1 MVFELSFL
9 FFVMHHISK
18 SAIVPF
24 SPQQMYELVNNIND
38 YPQFLNW
45 CEGASILNQSDDQ
58 ITASVQI
65 NKGGLKQTFSTLNK
79 LKPFRLIEMQ
89 LLEGPFEQFLGE
101 WRFEP
106 LGDNAAKVFLDLKF
120 KFKSKLLDLTLS
132 PIFTKIANSQLDAF
146 VARAKKIY
154 D

>member
-1 MVFELSFL
+1 
-9 FFVMHHISK
+9 
-18 SAIVPF
+18 
-24 SPQQMYELVNNIND
+24 MYELVNNIND

-120 KFKSKLLDLTLS
+120 KFKSKLLDINPFS
-132 PIFTKIANSQLDAF
+132 HFYKNCKFTARCLCGKSKKNIWLKLLEIPRNNKI
-146 VARAKKIY
+146 
-154 D
+154 

>member
-1 MVFELSFL
+1 M
-9 FFVMHHISK
+9 
-18 SAIVPF
+18 PF
-24 SPQQMYELVNNIND
+24 SPQQMFELVNNIND

-45 CEGASILNQSDDQ
+45 CEDVSILNQSDDQ
-58 ITASVQI
+58 ITASVKI
-65 NKGGLKQTFSTLNK
+65 NKGGLKQTFSTENT

-89 LLEGPFEQFLGE
+89 LLDGPFEQLSGE

-106 LGDNAAKVFLDLKF
+106 LGENAAKVFLNLEF
-120 KFKSKLLDLTLS
+120 KFESKLLDMSLS

-154 D
+154 G

>member
-1 MVFELSFL
+1 
-9 FFVMHHISK
+9 
-18 SAIVPF
+18 
-24 SPQQMYELVNNIND
+24 MYELVNNIND

-45 CEGASILNQSDDQ
+45 CEGASILNQSDHQ

-65 NKGGLKQTFSTLNK
+65 NKGGLKQTFSTINT

-89 LLEGPFEQFLGE
+89 LLEGPFEQLSGE

-106 LGDNAAKVFLDLKF
+106 LGDNAAKVFLNLQF
-120 KFKSKLLDLTLS
+120 KFKSQLLDISLS
-132 PIFTKIANSQLDAF
+132 NIFTKISNSQLDAF

-154 D
+154 S

>member
-1 MVFELSFL
+1 
-9 FFVMHHISK
+9 
-18 SAIVPF
+18 
-24 SPQQMYELVNNIND
+24 MYELVNNIND

-65 NKGGLKQTFSTLNK
+65 NKGGLKQNFSTLNT

-89 LLEGPFEQFLGE
+89 LLEGPFEHFLGE

-106 LGDNAAKVFLDLKF
+106 LGDNATKVFLILQF
-120 KFKSKLLDLTLS
+120 KFKSKLLDITLS
-132 PIFTKIANSQLDAF
+132 PIFTKIANSHLDAF
-146 VARAKKIY
+146 VDRAKKIY
-154 D
+154 G